1 MGIFFVCA
9 SMLHA
14 QRTFPAGT
22 PCVKKYNIKVQT
34 TSEYPKLY
42 IQGFYGSDYYLVDS
56 AVVKNGTAV
65 FKKSKCE
72 LPCGVYL
79 LAYFDSSHTYT
90 NIIGEFIINQNAK
103 LLIHHTQ
110 HTDSA
115 SGYVVNDL
123 DIAGSPDNDILYSFR
138 NRLMTVYTPNVR
150 EVCEEYLKT
159 APESFAAKYIMA
171 AYGTYQM
178 AYETP
183 EKNFLKRRQMM
194 DDFDYSEPRLLHT
207 PVLTTNIIRQW
218 VMREYDTDTII
229 AVTVRAAGQ
238 TVNTYWGDGLIISTP
253 TGSTAYSMSCGGPI
267 LHPHSQ
273 VMVLTPIA
281 SHSLNV
287 RPLVIPADTSLEIE
301 VQSRS
306 GHYSLNLDSQK
317 FIVEEN
323 ILLTV
328 TKENFCIRTLS
339 FEHTDFYEVI
349 REKLLWGLDKRNR

>member
-1 MGIFFVCA
+1 MKLALYSRQRGKEEQQYIDTVVEHLQQQVFDLLLHENCCPNDSQHIIFRNHDDLARLGPVDCMVSIGGDGSFIDAANLVGDLNIPLVGINTGRIGFLSGIKKENFRECFQLIQEGRYTTEERFL
-9 SMLHA
+9 LH
-14 QRTFPAGT
+14 
-22 PCVKKYNIKVQT
+22 
-34 TSEYPKLY
+34 
-42 IQGFYGSDYYLVDS
+42 VDS
-56 AVVKNGTAV
+56 STPIESIRNH
-65 FKKSKCE
+65 F
-72 LPCGVYL
+72 
-79 LAYFDSSHTYT
+79 
-90 NIIGEFIINQNAK
+90 
-103 LLIHHTQ
+103 
-110 HTDSA
+110 
-115 SGYVVNDL
+115 VVNDL
-123 DIAGSPDNDILYSFR
+123 TIR
-138 NRLMTVYTPNVR
+138 
-150 EVCEEYLKT
+150 
-159 APESFAAKYIMA
+159 
-171 AYGTYQM
+171 
-178 AYETP
+178 
-183 EKNFLKRRQMM
+183 
-194 DDFDYSEPRLLHT
+194 
-207 PVLTTNIIRQW
+207 TT
-218 VMREYDTDTII
+218 DTDTII

>member
-1 MGIFFVCA
+1 MKLALYSRQRGKEEQQYIDTVVEHLQQQVFDLLLHENCCPNGSRHIIFRNHDDLARLGPVDCMVSIGGDGSFIDAANLVGDLNIPLVGINTGRIGFLSGIKKENFRECFQLIQEGKYTTEERFL
-9 SMLHA
+9 LH
-14 QRTFPAGT
+14 
-22 PCVKKYNIKVQT
+22 
-34 TSEYPKLY
+34 
-42 IQGFYGSDYYLVDS
+42 VDS
-56 AVVKNGTAV
+56 STPIESIRNH
-65 FKKSKCE
+65 F
-72 LPCGVYL
+72 
-79 LAYFDSSHTYT
+79 
-90 NIIGEFIINQNAK
+90 
-103 LLIHHTQ
+103 
-110 HTDSA
+110 
-115 SGYVVNDL
+115 VVNDL
-123 DIAGSPDNDILYSFR
+123 TIR
-138 NRLMTVYTPNVR
+138 
-150 EVCEEYLKT
+150 
-159 APESFAAKYIMA
+159 
-171 AYGTYQM
+171 
-178 AYETP
+178 
-183 EKNFLKRRQMM
+183 
-194 DDFDYSEPRLLHT
+194 
-207 PVLTTNIIRQW
+207 TT
-218 VMREYDTDTII
+218 DTDTII

-306 GHYSLNLDSQK
+306 GHYSFNLDSQK

>member
-1 MGIFFVCA
+1 MKLALYSRQRGKEEQQYIDTVVEHLQQQVFDLLLHENCCPNGSRHIIFRNHDDLARIGPVDCMVSIGGDGSFIDAANLVGDLNIPLVGINTGRIGFLSGIKKENFRECFQLIQEGRYTTEERFL
-9 SMLHA
+9 LH
-14 QRTFPAGT
+14 
-22 PCVKKYNIKVQT
+22 
-34 TSEYPKLY
+34 
-42 IQGFYGSDYYLVDS
+42 VDS
-56 AVVKNGTAV
+56 STPIESIRNH
-65 FKKSKCE
+65 F
-72 LPCGVYL
+72 
-79 LAYFDSSHTYT
+79 
-90 NIIGEFIINQNAK
+90 
-103 LLIHHTQ
+103 
-110 HTDSA
+110 
-115 SGYVVNDL
+115 VVNDL
-123 DIAGSPDNDILYSFR
+123 TIR
-138 NRLMTVYTPNVR
+138 
-150 EVCEEYLKT
+150 
-159 APESFAAKYIMA
+159 
-171 AYGTYQM
+171 
-178 AYETP
+178 
-183 EKNFLKRRQMM
+183 
-194 DDFDYSEPRLLHT
+194 
-207 PVLTTNIIRQW
+207 TT
-218 VMREYDTDTII
+218 DTDTII

>member
-1 MGIFFVCA
+1 MKLALYSRQRGKEEQQYIDTVVEHLQQQVFDLLLHENCCPNGSRHTIFRNHDDLAQLGPVDCMVSIGGDGSFIDAANLVGDLNIPLVGINTGRIGFLSGIKKENFRECFQLIQEGRYTTEERFL
-9 SMLHA
+9 LH
-14 QRTFPAGT
+14 
-22 PCVKKYNIKVQT
+22 
-34 TSEYPKLY
+34 
-42 IQGFYGSDYYLVDS
+42 VDS
-56 AVVKNGTAV
+56 STPIESIRNH
-65 FKKSKCE
+65 F
-72 LPCGVYL
+72 
-79 LAYFDSSHTYT
+79 
-90 NIIGEFIINQNAK
+90 
-103 LLIHHTQ
+103 
-110 HTDSA
+110 
-115 SGYVVNDL
+115 VVNDL
-123 DIAGSPDNDILYSFR
+123 TIR
-138 NRLMTVYTPNVR
+138 
-150 EVCEEYLKT
+150 
-159 APESFAAKYIMA
+159 
-171 AYGTYQM
+171 
-178 AYETP
+178 
-183 EKNFLKRRQMM
+183 
-194 DDFDYSEPRLLHT
+194 
-207 PVLTTNIIRQW
+207 TT
-218 VMREYDTDTII
+218 DTDTII

>member
-1 MGIFFVCA
+1 MKLALYSRQRGKEEQQYIDTVVEHLQQQVFDLLLHENCCPNGSRHTIFRNHDDLARLGPVDCMVSIGGDGSFIDAANLVGDLNIPLVGINTGRIGFLSGIKKENFRECFQLIQEGKYTTEERFL
-9 SMLHA
+9 LH
-14 QRTFPAGT
+14 
-22 PCVKKYNIKVQT
+22 
-34 TSEYPKLY
+34 
-42 IQGFYGSDYYLVDS
+42 VDS
-56 AVVKNGTAV
+56 STPIESIRNH
-65 FKKSKCE
+65 F
-72 LPCGVYL
+72 
-79 LAYFDSSHTYT
+79 
-90 NIIGEFIINQNAK
+90 
-103 LLIHHTQ
+103 
-110 HTDSA
+110 
-115 SGYVVNDL
+115 VVNDL
-123 DIAGSPDNDILYSFR
+123 TIR
-138 NRLMTVYTPNVR
+138 
-150 EVCEEYLKT
+150 
-159 APESFAAKYIMA
+159 
-171 AYGTYQM
+171 
-178 AYETP
+178 
-183 EKNFLKRRQMM
+183 
-194 DDFDYSEPRLLHT
+194 
-207 PVLTTNIIRQW
+207 TT
-218 VMREYDTDTII
+218 DTDTII

>member
-1 MGIFFVCA
+1 MKLALYSRQRGKEEQQYIDTVVEHLQQQVFDLLLHENCCPNGSRHIIFRNHDDLARLGPVDCMVSIGGDGSFIDAANLVGDLNIPLVGINTGRIGFLSGIKKENFRECFQLIQEGRYTTEERFL
-9 SMLHA
+9 LH
-14 QRTFPAGT
+14 
-22 PCVKKYNIKVQT
+22 
-34 TSEYPKLY
+34 
-42 IQGFYGSDYYLVDS
+42 VDS
-56 AVVKNGTAV
+56 STPIESIRNH
-65 FKKSKCE
+65 F
-72 LPCGVYL
+72 
-79 LAYFDSSHTYT
+79 
-90 NIIGEFIINQNAK
+90 
-103 LLIHHTQ
+103 
-110 HTDSA
+110 
-115 SGYVVNDL
+115 VVNDL
-123 DIAGSPDNDILYSFR
+123 TIR
-138 NRLMTVYTPNVR
+138 
-150 EVCEEYLKT
+150 
-159 APESFAAKYIMA
+159 
-171 AYGTYQM
+171 
-178 AYETP
+178 
-183 EKNFLKRRQMM
+183 
-194 DDFDYSEPRLLHT
+194 
-207 PVLTTNIIRQW
+207 TT
-218 VMREYDTDTII
+218 DTDTII

>member
-1 MGIFFVCA
+1 MKLALYSRQRGKEEQQYIDTVVEHLQQQVFDLLLHENCCPDGSPHAIFRSHDDLAQLGPVDCMVSIGGDGSFIDAANLVGDLNIPLVGINTGRIGFLSGIKKENFRECFQLLQEGKYTTEERFL
-9 SMLHA
+9 LH
-14 QRTFPAGT
+14 
-22 PCVKKYNIKVQT
+22 
-34 TSEYPKLY
+34 
-42 IQGFYGSDYYLVDS
+42 VDS
-56 AVVKNGTAV
+56 STPIESIRNH
-65 FKKSKCE
+65 F
-72 LPCGVYL
+72 
-79 LAYFDSSHTYT
+79 
-90 NIIGEFIINQNAK
+90 
-103 LLIHHTQ
+103 
-110 HTDSA
+110 
-115 SGYVVNDL
+115 VVNDL
-123 DIAGSPDNDILYSFR
+123 TIR
-138 NRLMTVYTPNVR
+138 
-150 EVCEEYLKT
+150 
-159 APESFAAKYIMA
+159 
-171 AYGTYQM
+171 
-178 AYETP
+178 
-183 EKNFLKRRQMM
+183 
-194 DDFDYSEPRLLHT
+194 
-207 PVLTTNIIRQW
+207 TT
-218 VMREYDTDTII
+218 DTDTII
-229 AVTVRAAGQ
+229 AVTVRAGGQ

-287 RPLVIPADTSLEIE
+287 RPLVIPADTPLEIE

>member
-1 MGIFFVCA
+1 VEHLQQQVFDLLLHENCCPNGSQHIIFRNHDDLARLGPVDCMVSIGGDGSFIDAANLVGDLNIPLVGINTGRIGFLSGIKKENFRECFQLIQEGRYTTEERFL
-9 SMLHA
+9 LH
-14 QRTFPAGT
+14 
-22 PCVKKYNIKVQT
+22 
-34 TSEYPKLY
+34 
-42 IQGFYGSDYYLVDS
+42 VDS
-56 AVVKNGTAV
+56 STPIESIRNH
-65 FKKSKCE
+65 F
-72 LPCGVYL
+72 
-79 LAYFDSSHTYT
+79 
-90 NIIGEFIINQNAK
+90 
-103 LLIHHTQ
+103 
-110 HTDSA
+110 
-115 SGYVVNDL
+115 VVNDL
-123 DIAGSPDNDILYSFR
+123 TIR
-138 NRLMTVYTPNVR
+138 
-150 EVCEEYLKT
+150 
-159 APESFAAKYIMA
+159 
-171 AYGTYQM
+171 
-178 AYETP
+178 
-183 EKNFLKRRQMM
+183 
-194 DDFDYSEPRLLHT
+194 
-207 PVLTTNIIRQW
+207 TT
-218 VMREYDTDTII
+218 DTDTII